1 MRAVKNHADESN
13 TRKSNMRLYR
23 YRRGHPMNPY
33 PYGRALTPGSGH
45 GICGYAASGSVA
57 GVWFLS

>member
-23 YRRGHPMNPY
+23 YRRGQSNDQNLWM
-33 PYGRALTPGSGH
+33 ALDPVT
-45 GICGYAASGSVA
+45 
-57 GVWFLS
+57 